1 MRFKQ
6 VVTNKERAINA
17 NNIKSLRDESKFNDV
32 YINEASLRGGQQWYN
47 FSKYNID
54 KYLLVIKTEV
64 ML

>member
-47 FSKYNID
+47 FSNHKVKNIG
-54 KYLLVIKTEV
+54 
-64 ML
+64 

>member
-32 YINEASLRGGQQWYN
+32 YINEASLRGGDN
-47 FSKYNID
+47 SGII
-54 KYLLVIKTEV
+54 LVIIKFKNIGE
-64 ML
+64 LLKLR